1 VVGLVA
7 GLTYGLLCAAPEA
20 DAQAPDSL
28 AHRLAA
34 VPLELLLADSNLRIV
49 NVYRPE
55 AVALLEA
62 NGHSR
67 AEVLDR
73 LARDVYRPYAA
84 FWKGYLGDETQ
95 FREWAAASLFAA
107 DHPIHTRLAAL
118 LDLRLDSLFTTSAR
132 WLVNST
138 GRRPRGIWY
147 IVFGPGW
154 TDMGGFRDGS
164 MVADFTK
171 VEPDPDAIEY
181 KLPHELTHMV
191 HGASPGQ
198 RSDPDSST
206 VLQHIVSE
214 GLATY
219 ATYVYAAGRRT
230 PAQSIGFTEAE
241 WAWARAHERE
251 LRDAARPYLRSRTRA
266 DHNRLASRSERLVDG
281 GPTAVGYFLGF
292 RIVQAYVATRGVTS
306 WTDVIDLPV
315 RETLA
320 RSRYPL

>member
-107 DHPIHTRLAAL
+107 DHPIHMRLAAL
-118 LDLRLDSLFTTSAR
+118 LDLRLDSLFTASAR

-219 ATYVYAAGRRT
+219 ATYVYAAGRRPPRASGLRRPSGPGRAPTSVSSAT
-230 PAQSIGFTEAE
+230 PHGPTCARERAPTTTASPPAASASSTEGQPR
-241 WAWARAHERE
+241 WGTSWGSGSYRRMSP
-251 LRDAARPYLRSRTRA
+251 RG
-266 DHNRLASRSERLVDG
+266 ASRR
-281 GPTAVGYFLGF
+281 GPT
-292 RIVQAYVATRGVTS
+292 
-306 WTDVIDLPV
+306 
-315 RETLA
+315 
-320 RSRYPL
+320 